1 MLRSRRIDDGRPL
14 ILPVP
19 PGLGAFDA
27 LAVYAAVCGNPECLC
42 DEMDLDVRPGARVGE
57 STFEFDGVLGGGEA
71 SSSGEDVSLD
81 AEALGAPVA
90 QWLAARLAEEGN
102 REWLRE
108 RWTRLRAQVGDPR
121 YGTPTLPEDL
131 TWLIPLHDVFP
142 GEFDLTCA
150 ARGAMY
156 LAEDSYCLRPG
167 CTCDDVTVEFIELSS
182 PGSPKPLGPAR
193 ASIRRL
199 DKFRTGDPQLRDLW
213 AALLQQHG
221 SGKLRERFARMR
233 QVARQRLVPEPVS
246 SSPAS
251 VGRNEPCPCGSGK
264 KFKRCC
270 AV

>member
-1 MLRSRRIDDGRPL
+1 
-14 ILPVP
+14 
-19 PGLGAFDA
+19 
-27 LAVYAAVCGNPECLC
+27 
-42 DEMDLDVRPGARVGE
+42 
-57 STFEFDGVLGGGEA
+57 

-108 RWTRLRAQVGDPR
+108 RWTRLRAQAGDPR

-131 TWLIPLHDVFP
+131 TWLIPLHGGFA
-142 GEFDLTCA
+142 GEVDLASA

-156 LAEDSYCLRPG
+156 LAEASCRLRPG
-167 CTCDDVTVEFIELSS
+167 CPCDDVTVGCIELSS

-213 AALLQQHG
+213 AALLQQPG
-221 SGKLRERFARMR
+221 SGTLREPFARIR
-233 QVARQRLVPEPVS
+233 QVADRE
-246 SSPAS
+246 S
-251 VGRNEPCPCGSGK
+251 V
-264 KFKRCC
+264 
-270 AV
+270 V

>member
-1 MLRSRRIDDGRPL
+1 
-14 ILPVP
+14 
-19 PGLGAFDA
+19 
-27 LAVYAAVCGNPECLC
+27 
-42 DEMDLDVRPGARVGE
+42 
-57 STFEFDGVLGGGEA
+57 
-71 SSSGEDVSLD
+71 
-81 AEALGAPVA
+81 
-90 QWLAARLAEEGN
+90 
-102 REWLRE
+102 
-108 RWTRLRAQVGDPR
+108 
-121 YGTPTLPEDL
+121 
-131 TWLIPLHDVFP
+131 
-142 GEFDLTCA
+142 
-150 ARGAMY
+150 MY